1 MFTPKTIAE
10 DHCYIIYL
18 IFLAAS
24 KAAAITTAIATAKS
38 SAVAIAATVTASV
51 TTAAGAASHTAAL
64 TAFASRPFPLLV
76 AGFAAPTAGT
86 YYTLTQGVY
95 QFFCMTVKDITTSM
109 FRE

>member
-10 DHCYIIYL
+10 DHCYIIYQ

-24 KAAAITTAIATAKS
+24 KPAAITTAIATAKS
-38 SAVAIAATVTASV
+38 SAVAIAATV

-86 YYTLTQGVY
+86 YFTLTQGVY